1 MEERKGK
8 ERQVQGK
15 EEKKCKMIYLREL
28 SNEGVRVRVRVE
40 VSGRGDSKST
50 KEKSQGRKEERKE
63 RR

>member
-40 VSGRGDSKST
+40 VSERGDT

>member
-40 VSGRGDSKST
+40 VSERGDCKST

>member
-1 MEERKGK
+1 M
-8 ERQVQGK
+8 QGK

-40 VSGRGDSKST
+40 VSERGDCKST